1 MSKPMQNG
9 SAGRIFTGILFV
21 MFVVALLLAFLAGT
35 NVYRGLQDLSSR
47 TDEARLSLSLVVNH
61 VRAND
66 SSQAVAEGVGPE
78 GPSLVLVEHVEGS
91 NDVETRMYLYNG
103 SIVEEYAI
111 AGSAYTPERALPIVE
126 SSQFSF
132 SYAQGLLTIT
142 TDSGTANVA
151 LRSAGGGATQGGA

>member
-111 AGSAYTPERALPIVE
+111 AGSAYTPERALSIVE

>member
-1 MSKPMQNG
+1 MQNG

-142 TDSGTANVA
+142 TDSGTANIA